1 MLHNGSVLHFEYP
14 KWIVEV
20 QNYENNIDKAFIS
33 LYNQNN
39 ERQASLLLKSEHQIC
54 LMIKNEEKW
63 VTSFLSVMKKHISLS
78 SLSGEKNANGARK
91 IQ

>member
-1 MLHNGSVLHFEYP
+1 M
-14 KWIVEV
+14 V

-54 LMIKNEEKW
+54 LMIKNEEK
-63 VTSFLSVMKKHISLS
+63 
-78 SLSGEKNANGARK
+78 
-91 IQ
+91 